1 VAVLVEPLLANHTDS
16 CAFLLAG
23 SAFMLIYF
31 LPFTLFAPL
40 ANLHFDYVSVTSGA
54 TPSSDLC

>member
-1 VAVLVEPLLANHTDS
+1 LAVLVEPLLANHTDS

-31 LPFTLFAPL
+31 LQFTLLSPL
-40 ANLHFDYVSVTSGA
+40 ANLLCNYVSDHREKGYSI
-54 TPSSDLC
+54 SN